1 MATTVTIATIPAAD
15 DENVE
20 ADLFVHMTGAEATKL
35 MRIRKGL
42 IADSS
47 VITGDGATLTTD
59 AEALRFLIQEAAAA
73 G

>member
-1 MATTVTIATIPAAD
+1 MATTVTIATIPALDA
-15 DENVE
+15 ENVE
-20 ADLFVHMTGAEATKL
+20 RTVVVTMTGAEATKL
-35 MRIRKGL
+35 VRIRKGL

-47 VITGDGATLTTD
+47 VITGDSATLTTD